1 MARMIGFRPP
11 DEDYDEEARR
21 GRSSRTGRYTRM
33 EMDDEYEGRER
44 GRYGEGERFERRGGY
59 RSRYDDDE
67 RMGGYESR
75 RGGRGYRSRMEEGR
89 RGREDD
95 DDGYD

>member
-11 DEDYDEEARR
+11 EEDSYEEARR

-33 EMDDEYEGRER
+33 GYDDEYED
-44 GRYGEGERFERRGGY
+44 RYGDGVRFERRGGY
-59 RSRYDDDE
+59 RSRYDDE
-67 RMGGYESR
+67 RMGGYDSR
-75 RGGRGYRSRMEEGR
+75 RGGRGYRSRMDEGR

>member
-11 DEDYDEEARR
+11 YEEDTYEEGRR

-33 EMDDEYEGRER
+33 DYDGEYEGRH
-44 GRYGEGERFERRGGY
+44 GDGVRFERRGGY

-67 RMGGYESR
+67 RMGGYEGR
-75 RGGRGYRSRMEEGR
+75 RGRGYRSRMDEGR
-89 RGREDD
+89 RGRYDDD

>member
-11 DEDYDEEARR
+11 EEDSYEEARR
-21 GRSSRTGRYTRM
+21 GRSSCTGRYTRM
-33 EMDDEYEGRER
+33 GYDDEFES
-44 GRYGEGERFERRGGY
+44 RYGEGERFERRGGY

-67 RMGGYESR
+67 RMGGYDSR
-75 RGGRGYRSRMEEGR
+75 RGGRGYRSRMDEGR

>member
-11 DEDYDEEARR
+11 GEDYDYEESRR

-33 EMDDEYEGRER
+33 GYDDEYE

-67 RMGGYESR
+67 RMGGYEGR
-75 RGGRGYRSRMEEGR
+75 RGGRGYRSRMDEGR
-89 RGREDD
+89 RSRYDDD